1 VLRVPPDTPL
11 RRTTTNLH
19 NKKRETM
26 RKSQKFIALGAV
38 VTLGLFATACGSDSD
53 DAATEDTTTEEVVT
67 EESIAEEV
75 YTDDTA
81 TDSTDAEAPQ
91 TIVDIA
97 AGNPDFSTL
106 VSLVTAADL
115 VETLSGEGPFT
126 VLAPTNAGFEALAE
140 EMGVTIDELAATLT
154 GDVELLKTVL
164 TSHVIAG
171 KVLAADTEALNG
183 MEADLVSGE
192 KATVVSADGVVSF
205 TIGTST
211 ATVVTPDVEAANG
224 VIHIVDMPLLP
235 LSMQE

>member
-1 VLRVPPDTPL
+1 
-11 RRTTTNLH
+11 
-19 NKKRETM
+19 M
-26 RKSQKFIALGAV
+26 RKTQKFIALAAV
-38 VTLGLFATACGSDSD
+38 ASLGVFATACGSDSD
-53 DAATEDTTTEEVVT
+53 DAATDEAVT
-67 EESIAEEV
+67 EETVAEEV
-75 YTDDTA
+75 MTEDTA
-81 TDSTDAEAPQ
+81 TDSTDAAATEAPQ

-106 VSLVTAADL
+106 VALVTAAGL
-115 VETLSGEGPFT
+115 GETLAGEGPFT

-140 EMGVTIDELAATLT
+140 KMGVTIEELSATLT

-171 KVLAADTEALNG
+171 KVMAADTAALNG
-183 MEADLVSGE
+183 MDADLVSGE
-192 KATVVSADGVVSF
+192 KAKVVSADGVVSF

-235 LSMQE
+235 LAMQK

>member
-1 VLRVPPDTPL
+1 
-11 RRTTTNLH
+11 
-19 NKKRETM
+19 M
-26 RKSQKFIALGAV
+26 RKTQKFIALAAV
-38 VTLGLFATACGSDSD
+38 ASLGVFATACGSDSD
-53 DAATEDTTTEEVVT
+53 DAATDETATEEVVT

-75 YTDDTA
+75 MTE
-81 TDSTDAEAPQ
+81 DSVAEEAGAEAPQ

-106 VSLVTAADL
+106 VALVTAAGL
-115 VETLSGEGPFT
+115 GETLAGEGPFT
-126 VLAPTNAGFEALAE
+126 VLAPTNAAFEALAE
-140 EMGVTIDELAATLT
+140 KMGVTIEELSATLT

-171 KVLAADTEALNG
+171 KVLAADTAALNG
-183 MEADLVSGE
+183 METDLVSGE

-211 ATVVTPDVEAANG
+211 ATVVTPDIEAANG

-235 LSMQE
+235 LAMQK

>member
-1 VLRVPPDTPL
+1 
-11 RRTTTNLH
+11 
-19 NKKRETM
+19 M

-53 DAATEDTTTEEVVT
+53 DAATEEATTETVAEEVVT
-67 EESIAEEV
+67 
-75 YTDDTA
+75 DDTA
-81 TDSTDAEAPQ
+81 VDTTDAPATDAPQ

-106 VSLVTAADL
+106 VALVTAAGL
-115 VETLSGEGPFT
+115 GETLAGEGPFT

-140 EMGVTIDELAATLT
+140 KMGVTIEELSATLT

-171 KVLAADTEALNG
+171 KVMAADTAALNG

-192 KATVVSADGVVSF
+192 KAKVVSADGVVSF
-205 TIGTST
+205 TIGEST
-211 ATVVTPDVEAANG
+211 ATVTTPDVEASNG

-235 LSMQE
+235 LELQK

>member
-1 VLRVPPDTPL
+1 
-11 RRTTTNLH
+11 
-19 NKKRETM
+19 M
-26 RKSQKFIALGAV
+26 RKTQKFIALAAV
-38 VTLGLFATACGSDSD
+38 ASLGVFATACGSDSD
-53 DAATEDTTTEEVVT
+53 DAATDETATEEVT
-67 EESIAEEV
+67 EESVAEEV
-75 YTDDTA
+75 MTE
-81 TDSTDAEAPQ
+81 DSVAEEAGAEAPQ

-106 VSLVTAADL
+106 VSLVTTAGLA
-115 VETLSGEGPFT
+115 ETLAGEGPFT

-140 EMGVTIDELAATLT
+140 KMGVTIEELSATLT

-171 KVLAADTEALNG
+171 KVLAADTAALNG

-192 KATVVSADGVVSF
+192 KAKVVSADGVVSF

-211 ATVVTPDVEAANG
+211 ATVVTPDIEAANG

-235 LSMQE
+235 LAMQS

>member
-1 VLRVPPDTPL
+1 
-11 RRTTTNLH
+11 
-19 NKKRETM
+19 M

-53 DAATEDTTTEEVVT
+53 DAATDEATTETVVEEVVT
-67 EESIAEEV
+67 E
-75 YTDDTA
+75 DTA
-81 TDSTDAEAPQ
+81 TDATDAPAAQ
-91 TIVDIA
+91 TIVDVA

-106 VSLVTAADL
+106 VSLVTTAGL

-126 VLAPTNAGFEALAE
+126 VLAPTNAAFEALAE
-140 EMGVTIDELAATLT
+140 KLGQTMDELSTTLT
-154 GDVELLKTVL
+154 TDVELLKKVL

-171 KVLAADTEALNG
+171 KVMAADTAALNG

-192 KATVVSADGVVSF
+192 KAKVVSADGVVSF

-211 ATVVTPDVEAANG
+211 ATVTTPDVEASNG

-235 LSMQE
+235 LELQK

>member
-1 VLRVPPDTPL
+1 
-11 RRTTTNLH
+11 
-19 NKKRETM
+19 M

-53 DAATEDTTTEEVVT
+53 DAATDEATTETVVEEVVT
-67 EESIAEEV
+67 E
-75 YTDDTA
+75 DTA
-81 TDSTDAEAPQ
+81 TDSTDAAAPQ

-106 VSLVTAADL
+106 VSLVTAAGL

-126 VLAPTNAGFEALAE
+126 VLAPTNAAFEALAE
-140 EMGVTIDELAATLT
+140 KMGVTIEELGATLT

-171 KVLAADTEALNG
+171 KVMAADTAALNG

-192 KATVVSADGVVSF
+192 KAKVVSADGVVSF
-205 TIGTST
+205 TIGEST
-211 ATVVTPDVEAANG
+211 ATVTTPDVEASNG

-235 LSMQE
+235 LELQN

>member
-1 VLRVPPDTPL
+1 
-11 RRTTTNLH
+11 
-19 NKKRETM
+19 M

-53 DAATEDTTTEEVVT
+53 DAATEEATTETVVEEAVT
-67 EESIAEEV
+67 E
-75 YTDDTA
+75 DTA
-81 TDSTDAEAPQ
+81 AEATDAPAAQ
-91 TIVDIA
+91 TIVDVA

-106 VSLVTAADL
+106 VSLVTTAGL

-126 VLAPTNAGFEALAE
+126 VLAPTNAAFEALAE
-140 EMGVTIDELAATLT
+140 KLGQTMDELSTTLNT
-154 GDVELLKTVL
+154 DVELLKKVL

-171 KVLAADTEALNG
+171 KVMAADTAALNG

-192 KATVVSADGVVSF
+192 KAKVVSADGVVSF

-211 ATVVTPDVEAANG
+211 ATVTTPDVEASNG

-235 LSMQE
+235 LELQK

>member
-1 VLRVPPDTPL
+1 
-11 RRTTTNLH
+11 
-19 NKKRETM
+19 M

-53 DAATEDTTTEEVVT
+53 DAATDEATTETVVEEVV
-67 EESIAEEV
+67 
-75 YTDDTA
+75 TDDTA
-81 TDSTDAEAPQ
+81 TDSTDAAAPQ

-106 VSLVTAADL
+106 VSLVTTAGL

-126 VLAPTNAGFEALAE
+126 VLAPTNAAFEALAE
-140 EMGVTIDELAATLT
+140 KLGQTMDELSTTLT
-154 GDVELLKTVL
+154 TDVELLKKVL

-171 KVLAADTEALNG
+171 KVMAADTAALNG

-192 KATVVSADGVVSF
+192 KAKVVSADGVVSF

-211 ATVVTPDVEAANG
+211 ATVATPDIEAANG

-235 LSMQE
+235 LAMQK

>member
-1 VLRVPPDTPL
+1 
-11 RRTTTNLH
+11 
-19 NKKRETM
+19 M

-53 DAATEDTTTEEVVT
+53 DAATEEATTETV
-67 EESIAEEV
+67 AEEV

-81 TDSTDAEAPQ
+81 TDSTDAAATDAPQ

-106 VSLVTAADL
+106 VSLVTAAGL
-115 VETLSGEGPFT
+115 AETLSGEGPFT

-171 KVLAADTEALNG
+171 KVMAADTEALNG

>member
-1 VLRVPPDTPL
+1 
-11 RRTTTNLH
+11 
-19 NKKRETM
+19 M

-53 DAATEDTTTEEVVT
+53 DAATEEATTETVVEEVVT
-67 EESIAEEV
+67 E
-75 YTDDTA
+75 DTA
-81 TDSTDAEAPQ
+81 TDATDAPAAQ
-91 TIVDIA
+91 TIVDVA

-106 VSLVTAADL
+106 VSLVTTAGL

-126 VLAPTNAGFEALAE
+126 VLAPTNAAFEALAE
-140 EMGVTIDELAATLT
+140 KLGQTMDEMSTTLT
-154 GDVELLKTVL
+154 TDVELLKKVL

-171 KVLAADTEALNG
+171 KVMAADTAALNG

-192 KATVVSADGVVSF
+192 KAKVVSADGVVSF

-211 ATVVTPDVEAANG
+211 ATVTTPDVEASNG

-235 LSMQE
+235 LELQK

>member
-1 VLRVPPDTPL
+1 
-11 RRTTTNLH
+11 
-19 NKKRETM
+19 M

-53 DAATEDTTTEEVVT
+53 DAATEEATTETVVEEVVT
-67 EESIAEEV
+67 E
-75 YTDDTA
+75 DTA
-81 TDSTDAEAPQ
+81 TDSTDAAAPQ

-106 VSLVTAADL
+106 VSLVTTAGLA
-115 VETLSGEGPFT
+115 ETLSGEGPFT
-126 VLAPTNAGFEALAE
+126 VLAPTNAAFEALAE
-140 EMGVTIDELAATLT
+140 KMGVTIEELSTTLT
-154 GDVELLKTVL
+154 ADVELLKKVL

-171 KVLAADTEALNG
+171 KVMAADTAALNG

-192 KATVVSADGVVSF
+192 KAKVVSADGVVSF

-211 ATVVTPDVEAANG
+211 ATVATPDIEAANG

-235 LSMQE
+235 LAMQK

>member
-1 VLRVPPDTPL
+1 
-11 RRTTTNLH
+11 
-19 NKKRETM
+19 M
-26 RKSQKFIALGAV
+26 RKTQKFIALAAV
-38 VTLGLFATACGSDSD
+38 ASLGVFATACGSDSD
-53 DAATEDTTTEEVVT
+53 DAATDEAVT
-67 EESIAEEV
+67 EETVAEEV
-75 YTDDTA
+75 MTEDTA
-81 TDSTDAEAPQ
+81 TDSTDAAATDAPQ

-106 VSLVTAADL
+106 VALVTAAGL
-115 VETLSGEGPFT
+115 GETLAGEGPFT

-140 EMGVTIDELAATLT
+140 KMGVTIEELSATLT

-171 KVLAADTEALNG
+171 KVMAADTAALNG
-183 MEADLVSGE
+183 MDADLVSGE
-192 KATVVSADGVVSF
+192 KAKVVSADGVVSF

-235 LSMQE
+235 LELQK

>member
-1 VLRVPPDTPL
+1 
-11 RRTTTNLH
+11 
-19 NKKRETM
+19 M

-53 DAATEDTTTEEVVT
+53 DAATEEATTETVVEEVVT
-67 EESIAEEV
+67 E
-75 YTDDTA
+75 DTA
-81 TDSTDAEAPQ
+81 TDSTDAAAPQ

-106 VSLVTAADL
+106 VALVTAAGL
-115 VETLSGEGPFT
+115 GETLAGEGPFT

-140 EMGVTIDELAATLT
+140 KMGVTIEELSATLT

-171 KVLAADTEALNG
+171 KVMAADTAALNG
-183 MEADLVSGE
+183 MDADLVSGE
-192 KATVVSADGVVSF
+192 KAKVVSADGVVSF

-235 LSMQE
+235 LAMQK